1 MQTCKYVDANELLYR
16 FFRANETH
24 PNDDHYTKEKSD
36 KIGEPDKIVI
46 ERAAFSSGNPSV
58 DRAKLT
64 RCPKDT
70 RVRSSDGVMGI
81 WAKDVKGL
89 TLIDYPNYT
98 VNVKKTPDYE
108 NDNKAHAEI
117 VLFSGEDSITRS
129 VSRQFRK
136 LLAEIS
142 VCIIEPIEPNPLE

>member
-1 MQTCKYVDANELLYR
+1 
-16 FFRANETH
+16 
-24 PNDDHYTKEKSD
+24 
-36 KIGEPDKIVI
+36 
-46 ERAAFSSGNPSV
+46 
-58 DRAKLT
+58 
-64 RCPKDT
+64 
-70 RVRSSDGVMGI
+70 MGI
-81 WAKDVKGL
+81 WAKDVKDL

-117 VLFSGEDSITRS
+117 VLFSGKDSITRS

-142 VCIIEPIEPNPLE
+142 VCIIEPIEPNPPE